1 MLLTDAVARQITRSG
16 SGGVSNLVIHA
27 GATAFTFDKALLH
40 QHRQVARHVGG
51 RVATSFRQLAHVVL
65 GFSQQIQDAQARGL
79 GQRLEVVRHAV
90 DGLLWKLGH
99 EQIVDLFK

>member
-1 MLLTDAVARQITRSG
+1 MLLGDAVAHQIAQRID
-16 SGGVSNLVIHA
+16 GGICDLVVHA
-27 GATAFTFDKALLH
+27 GATAFALDEALLH